1 MRHTFLMFPTFLSLF
16 SSLCAFLHRY
26 PISIL
31 HLYLFFHYRIY
42 SDGWQIYRITPEHHQ
57 FYFSSYHFT
66 YATSLHKFYA
76 LLFFL
81 GYSPEPLF
89 YNITLSRILGHR
101 VCIYLKFSPWTHS
114 GNNRIEFQHSKFIV
128 GFLLVLFSCSNYPVS
143 QRVRIHM
150 NITPIYLNSPNRQ
163 DVAAVETV
171 EVHQMVLELDMLWL
185 KLCKFQQNHHSQPP
199 KRQNKIW
206 NEKPPEWNIFCT
218 LTLFIRTLTCC

>member
-1 MRHTFLMFPTFLSLF
+1 ML
-16 SSLCAFLHRY
+16 LH
-26 PISIL
+26 STNSM
-31 HLYLFFHYRIY
+31 HY
-42 SDGWQIYRITPEHHQ
+42 
-57 FYFSSYHFT
+57 YFSSDI
-66 YATSLHKFYA
+66 LPNR
-76 LLFFL
+76 
-81 GYSPEPLF
+81 YS
-89 YNITLSRILGHR
+89 ITLHCLAYWDR

-150 NITPIYLNSPNRQ
+150 NITPIYLNSLNRQ

>member
-16 SSLCAFLHRY
+16 PSLCAFLHRY

-128 GFLLVLFSCSNYPVS
+128 DFLLVLFSCSNYPVS
-143 QRVRIHM
+143 QRVRTHM
-150 NITPIYLNSPNRQ
+150 NIYTDI
-163 DVAAVETV
+163 
-171 EVHQMVLELDMLWL
+171 
-185 KLCKFQQNHHSQPP
+185 SQFTEPSG
-199 KRQNKIW
+199 
-206 NEKPPEWNIFCT
+206 
-218 LTLFIRTLTCC
+218 CCCCCC